1 MAAVAATTRASVRAA
16 ARRAQVHKFSK
27 FIHGSATLLPDL
39 VQAVPYW
46 VDDESVRPSMLQ
58 SAPAAPPACAPRPST
73 PAARR
78 GPEPPGPAGARPGAE
93 GCLAALPAQPGQRAG
108 PCAAA
113 RLRRAAC
120 AGRRGAF
127 RALVCGAGSALLAAP
142 ARAAVGPSWVCSQPA
157 LRAKRMAPRC
167 GLSRACKGT
176 WIRGRVGERAGAR
189 YCRGQG
195 AARAR
200 PLRLRRPRRCSPSR
214 GGAPATTRMSCAT
227 RC

>member
-78 GPEPPGPAGARPGAE
+78 GPEPPGPACASRAQK
-93 GCLAALPAQPGQRAG
+93 AAWRRRLRSRGSAQAP
-108 PCAAA
+108 A
-113 RLRRAAC
+113 RLRAC
-120 AGRRGAF
+120 AG
-127 RALVCGAGSALLAAP
+127 LP
-142 ARAAVGPSWVCSQPA
+142 ARAAVVHFVRLSVVPGVCCS
-157 LRAKRMAPRC
+157 
-167 GLSRACKGT
+167 
-176 WIRGRVGERAGAR
+176 
-189 YCRGQG
+189 
-195 AARAR
+195 
-200 PLRLRRPRRCSPSR
+200 RRPRALLLVPPGFARSQLC
-214 GGAPATTRMSCAT
+214 G
-227 RC
+227 